1 MKVEEKTAIMAI
13 LINLVLG
20 VILGPFGSDKNGK
33 DLDEQIK
40 HLIYISN
47 KNIFATSLLL
57 AIIVYLSVY
66 ISKESKIINRLF

>member
-20 VILGPFGSDKNGK
+20 VILGPFGSDNDGK